1 MANNLKVFDTIQDYE
16 NATIENNSVS
26 YIKEDNSIR
35 YSGGV
40 EHTVQAPI
48 TSVKVN
54 GESITTDADGN
65 IDIGNVQEQLVS
77 GTNIKTVN
85 NQSILGGGNIEIVS
99 GSNNDANVMAV
110 DTSET
115 LDDVSGSTYVKYTIQ
130 VLTDD
135 QKQQARDNIGAM
147 SADNDVSVD
156 LSNYYTKSEIDSQ
169 IGDINSILE
178 SIIGEGS
185 SLFPIILVEGDNG
198 QKGIDLYNYII
209 ANAESSG
216 MSFNSGDVTW
226 NGNEFTGALVISDLI
241 RFNPSP
247 SGYMG
252 ILLNSNGYLT
262 CSLD

>member
-16 NATIENNSVS
+16 NATIENNYVS

-65 IDIGNVQEQLVS
+65 IDIGNIQEQLVS

-85 NQSILGGGNIEIVS
+85 NQSILGGGNIEIIS
-99 GSNNDANVMAV
+99 GSSNDANVMAV

-115 LDDVSGSTYVKYTIQ
+115 LDGVSGSTYVKYTIQ
-130 VLTDD
+130 VLTDA
-135 QKQQARDNIGAM
+135 QKVQARENIGAI
-147 SADNDVSVD
+147 DNSYLSNYATKNDLSSIEVD
-156 LSNYYTKSEIDSQ
+156 LSDYYTKSEIDSQ

-178 SIIGEGS
+178 DII
-185 SLFPIILVEGDNG
+185 
-198 QKGIDLYNYII
+198 
-209 ANAESSG
+209 SG
-216 MSFNSGDVTW
+216 G
-226 NGNEFTGALVISDLI
+226 GGA
-241 RFNPSP
+241 
-247 SGYMG
+247 
-252 ILLNSNGYLT
+252 
-262 CSLD
+262 